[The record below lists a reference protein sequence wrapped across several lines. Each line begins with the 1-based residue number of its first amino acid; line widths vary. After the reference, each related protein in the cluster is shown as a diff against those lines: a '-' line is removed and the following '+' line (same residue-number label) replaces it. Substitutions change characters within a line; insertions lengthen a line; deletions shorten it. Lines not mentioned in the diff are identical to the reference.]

1 MENREEILSV
11 KSLREQV
18 YEYIRKQLDGG
29 QIRPGAPLN
38 LNEMSERLGISK
50 TPLREALIQLEVE
63 GFVTF
68 YPRKGILVNALTE
81 TDIRHAYEIIGALE
95 SSVILWNFHRFDEE
109 VIAELEQKNTLMQEA
124 LRRDDFEV
132 FYEHNLS
139 FHNAFLS
146 FSDNV
151 SLKKIV
157 MNYKARLYDFPRRKG
172 FVKEWEVR
180 STGEHKRFIEL
191 IKMNDARG
199 AAEYFRDVHWS
210 FEVQKPFIDH
220 YYIEMKNADMMPP
233 HSPWEEEKS

>member
-1 MENREEILSV
+1 MAGRDEILSV

-18 YEYIRKQLDGG
+18 YEYLHKQLVGG
-29 QIRPGAPLN
+29 HIRPGSPLN
-38 LNEMSERLGISK
+38 LNEMSEWLRISK

-68 YPRKGILVNALTE
+68 YPRRGILVNALTE

-95 SSVILWNFHRFDEE
+95 SSVILWNFDKFDEE
-109 VIAELEQKNTLMQEA
+109 TIATMEEKNILMKEA
-124 LRRDDFEV
+124 LQRDDFEV
-132 FYEHNLS
+132 FYENNLH
-139 FHNAFLS
+139 FHNTFLS
-146 FSDNV
+146 FSDNAAL
-151 SLKKIV
+151 LKTVNNFKQ
-157 MNYKARLYDFPRRKG
+157 RLYDFPRRKG

-210 FEVQKPFIDH
+210 FKVQEPFIKR
-220 YYIEMKNADMMPP
+220 YYLELKNADMMPP
-233 HSPWEEEKS
+233 QSPWEDEQS